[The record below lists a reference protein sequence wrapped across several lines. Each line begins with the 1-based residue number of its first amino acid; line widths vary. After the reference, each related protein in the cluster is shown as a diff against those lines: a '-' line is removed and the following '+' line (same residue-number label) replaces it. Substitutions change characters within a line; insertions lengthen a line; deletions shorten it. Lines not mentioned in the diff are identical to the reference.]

1 LALYKKYHDKGLEV
15 VCVAS
20 DDNRPVCW
28 YKAVK
33 EDGLEMF
40 HHLLSGRNVA
50 IDGSFDTVNDRSYK
64 YNVKYLPTKFLI
76 DSEGKIVGN
85 LRRRNWIKS

>member
-1 LALYKKYHDKGLEV
+1 
-15 VCVAS
+15 
-20 DDNRPVCW
+20 
-28 YKAVK
+28 
-33 EDGLEMF
+33 MF